1 MSDMR
6 LTRRGALYAGA
17 AGAVGLWAAACGG
30 SSSGSSAGGGS
41 GATAAGG
48 NINWLTWSDH
58 YLPAQIK
65 AVKSETNI
73 AASPTLFSDDSEGYL
88 KIKQTG
94 GQFTIAS
101 IDALWAPKFHDD
113 GLTQPFDMSEIGAT
127 KELYPNA
134 QNFSFFQADGQAI
147 GYPFAW
153 STIQIYYNPANVTTT
168 PDSFHALLDPKYKAK
183 IVVENQPTDL
193 MAMAGHRDRRE
204 RSVQPDHRRDQQGEG
219 LPHPA
224 QAEHPQAGVA
234 EHGVDLRAD
243 RRLGLDRAREP
254 RHRVPREGRGRA
266 DLIKAAYPSEGS
278 YGFIDCEQIVKSS
291 SDSSLFV
298 PFIDKMERAHWIAQ
312 NFITNGRPLFNEKA
326 YALLVNQG
334 QKERADALLYNK
346 PDKAEQMTLK
356 GPSGNTQAVTDAFN
370 EVFGA

>member
-6 LTRRGALYAGA
+6 LTRRGALFAGA

-127 KELYPNA
+127 KELYSNA
-134 QNFSFFQADGQAI
+134 QNFSFFQAGGQAI

-168 PDSFHALLDPKYKAK
+168 PDSFHALLDTKYKGK

-193 MAMAGHRDRRE
+193 MAMAAIATGASDPYNPTTDE
-204 RSVQPDHRRDQQGEG
+204 ISKAKDF
-219 LPHPA
+219 LA
-224 QAEHPQAGVA
+224 QLKPNILKLVSQNTESIAALTDGSAWIALENLGTEYRVKDAGGP
-234 EHGVDLRAD
+234 E
-243 RRLGLDRAREP
+243 
-254 RHRVPREGRGRA
+254 
-266 DLIKAAYPSEGS
+266 IKAAYPSEGS

-291 SDSSLFV
+291 SDGSLFV

-334 QKERADALLYNK
+334 QKERADALLYNQ
-346 PDKAEQMTLK
+346 PEKAEQMTLK